1 MLAVFVAARPIGS
14 GLDKGFGDLTFYSLL
29 LPIAYYAVFALF
41 AGDRAGTQRIETGA
55 GAGDMKR
62 LMAVLVLVCA
72 PVCTFAA
79 SSVELLD
86 ARVDLDDRASL
97 QRGPKLFVNYCLS
110 CHSLKFMRYNR
121 MGRDL
126 GLTDE
131 QVSANLLFAADKVV
145 EEMNVAL
152 RDSDAKKWFGVAPSD
167 LSVIA
172 RARSPDWL
180 YSYLVGFYQD
190 TDSSRPFGVNNVV
203 FQDVAMPHVLWSLQG
218 IQTLDQGARPPDIE
232 SEHAT
237 ALRTVGAVLEIHNS
251 AETKAGEHVEVV
263 DKLEV
268 TRAGT
273 LSPGQ
278 YRQVARDIVNFL
290 TYVGEPAKLT
300 RYRVG
305 FWVLVY
311 LLAFFALSYSLYKEY

>member
-1 MLAVFVAARPIGS
+1 
-14 GLDKGFGDLTFYSLL
+14 
-29 LPIAYYAVFALF
+29 
-41 AGDRAGTQRIETGA
+41 
-55 GAGDMKR
+55 MKR

-97 QRGPKLFVNYCLS
+97 QRGAKLFVNYCLS

-152 RDSDAKKWFGVAPSD
+152 RDSDAKKWFGVAPPD

-218 IQTLDQGARPPDIE
+218 IQTLTRGARPPDIE

-311 LLAFFALSYSLYKEY
+311 LLAFFALSYSLYKEYWKDVH